1 MAKSSPITFGK
12 TDEMIFQIIHRAA
25 IPLSTNDVYQR
36 LHSEGVFHEIPAQR
50 ARTDIGAKL
59 RKLKTRGVMSRVD
72 PVKGTQLWQL
82 DPDTRAKL
90 PPVTDVRTPI
100 KTNPAIAKLAPD
112 LSELRATPKAK
123 KPTVKTAPATLASVV
138 SVQMPADK
146 AVIWADSLNDLTYH
160 LIIDERIRDMFGAIE
175 LIIRNALP
183 QEAA

>member
-1 MAKSSPITFGK
+1 MAKSRPITFGK

-59 RKLKTRGVMSRVD
+59 RKLKSRGVISRVD

-90 PPVTDVRTPI
+90 PRITEPTPTATEPKPAAA
-100 KTNPAIAKLAPD
+100 KTK
-112 LSELRATPKAK
+112 S
-123 KPTVKTAPATLASVV
+123 KTKST
-138 SVQMPADK
+138 QPADV
-146 AVIWADSLNDLTYH
+146 AMVRVDMPTDRALIWADVLNDLSYYQF
-160 LIIDERIRDMFGAIE
+160 LRPELVDMFSAIE
-175 LIIRNALP
+175 SAIRHALP
-183 QEAA
+183 QAKEAA